1 MNQPIS
7 TDPTTAPL
15 HDDDIRRICLDAGAD
30 DCGAISVRRPE
41 LARDLDDIL
50 QAFPQAR
57 TLLTF
62 VVRMNPDGIRSP
74 LRSVAN
80 LEFAH
85 AGNETDEVARRIIA
99 ALRARNLR
107 GINPALG
114 FPMEMDRFPDKVWVI
129 SLKHAAEA
137 AGLGK
142 MGLHRNLIH
151 PQFGNFVLI
160 GAVVTNAELAS
171 ESAPIDENPCLKCN
185 LCVAACPVGAIQ
197 ADGHFDF
204 SACYTHN
211 YREFMGGFT
220 DWAETVVKSRNLL
233 DYRAR
238 VTDAESVSL
247 WQSLS
252 FGAQYKSAY
261 CMAVCPAGEDVI
273 PSFNAVRH
281 EHVRDV
287 VQPLREKRETLYVLN
302 NSDAAVAVRKK
313 PGKTAKFVG
322 NTLRPTS
329 IANFL
334 SGLPILFQPGRAN
347 GVTARYHFSFRG
359 DASDT
364 LATVDIRD
372 QRLTVFE
379 GHVGQADVRIM
390 AHGATWLRV
399 LRKEAS
405 LVLGLLFGRIRVRG
419 RFGLLR
425 DFARCFPE

>member
-1 MNQPIS
+1 
-7 TDPTTAPL
+7 
-15 HDDDIRRICLDAGAD
+15 
-30 DCGAISVRRPE
+30 
-41 LARDLDDIL
+41 
-50 QAFPQAR
+50 
-57 TLLTF
+57 
-62 VVRMNPDGIRSP
+62 
-74 LRSVAN
+74 
-80 LEFAH
+80 
-85 AGNETDEVARRIIA
+85 
-99 ALRARNLR
+99 
-107 GINPALG
+107 
-114 FPMEMDRFPDKVWVI
+114 MDRFPDKVWVI

-151 PQFGNFVLI
+151 PKFGNFVLI
-160 GAVVTNAELAS
+160 GAVVTNAELAR
-171 ESAPIDENPCLKCN
+171 ESAPISDNPCVKCN

-197 ADGHFDF
+197 VDGHFDF

-220 DWAETVVKSRNLL
+220 DWAETVVQSRNLL
-233 DYRAR
+233 DYRSR

-261 CMAVCPAGEDVI
+261 CMAVCPAGEDVV
-273 PSFNAVRH
+273 PSFKLARH

-287 VQPLREKRETLYVLN
+287 VQPLREKRETLYVLH
-302 NSDAAVAVRKK
+302 NSDAALAVQKK
-313 PGKTAKFVG
+313 AEKIAKYVG

-334 SGLPILFQPGRAN
+334 SGLPVLFQPGRAK

-359 DASDT
+359 GASDT

-372 QRLTVFE
+372 QRVTVFE
-379 GHVGQADVRIM
+379 GHVGKADVRIV

-405 LVLGLLFGRIRVRG
+405 LVFALLFGRIRVRG
-419 RFGLLR
+419 RFGLVR